1 MPATLGSIAPV
12 IPASTLDGLAEALA
26 VAPNGELR
34 FATALV
40 DVDPLRL
47 VRSGA
52 EFFGRAFYFSTPD
65 GEEYGGLGTAWQA
78 TASGSER
85 FEATTAAIGALG
97 LPPPFRA
104 MVGFSFAPGGPRTR
118 AWSSFAAIDAV
129 LPMVSL
135 VPTPDG
141 IVLAIAGPSGVDP
154 QQILAPLRALVEP
167 PEPPY
172 PDLGGHTL
180 ESIPSVADW
189 QTAVTEAVDTIR
201 RDALRKVVLSRSVIV
216 RSDTAPN
223 GFDLLH
229 HLEATYPRC
238 FGFGWQA
245 GSATFVGASP
255 ELLVRSIGRV
265 VNSNP
270 LAGSAPRGE
279 GEEEDRALAEGLMR
293 SRKDR
298 IEHRLVVDDVVD
310 RLRPF
315 LSNVDVP
322 DSPSLKRMA
331 TVQHLSTPVSGTL
344 ARPTHVLALADA
356 LHPTPAVG
364 GTPRRQSMDFIDKV
378 EGFDRGWYAGGVG
391 WVDGTGDGEFA
402 IALRCGLLEGTQAH
416 VFAGAG
422 IVADSDPNAELLE
435 TRLKLRPLLE
445 LLAAS

>member
-1 MPATLGSIAPV
+1 MPT
-12 IPASTLDGLAEALA
+12 IPPLDAE
-26 VAPNGELR
+26 
-34 FATALV
+34 
-40 DVDPLRL
+40 
-47 VRSGA
+47 
-52 EFFGRAFYFSTPD
+52 Y
-65 GEEYGGLGTAWQA
+65 
-78 TASGSER
+78 
-85 FEATTAAIGALG
+85 AACPIC
-97 LPPPFRA
+97 P
-104 MVGFSFAPGGPRTR
+104 SN
-118 AWSSFAAIDAV
+118 AAIDAV

-172 PDLGGHTL
+172 PGLGGHTL

-245 GSATFVGASP
+245 GSAAFVGASP